1 MVVVL
6 SNARWKVAAYGRW
19 VDKIS
24 PDSPQYVYEQ
34 LAAIIERELLRAYP
48 PGTRLPGELT
58 MTHEHKVG
66 PGTVRRAL
74 DILRDRGLVVTVR
87 ARGSFVADPLP
98 PAPETPAP
106 SA

>member
-1 MVVVL
+1 
-6 SNARWKVAAYGRW
+6 

-34 LAAIIERELLRAYP
+34 LAAIIERKIRSGEYP

-87 ARGSFVADPLP
+87 ARGSFVSDPLP
-98 PAPETPAP
+98 PTPGAPVPPA
-106 SA
+106 

>member
-1 MVVVL
+1 M
-6 SNARWKVAAYGRW
+6 
-19 VDKIS
+19 DEIS

-34 LAAIIERELLRAYP
+34 LAAIIERRIRTGVHP

-58 MTHEHKVG
+58 MTHEYKVG

-98 PAPETPAP
+98 PAPDAAVRP
-106 SA
+106 S

>member
-1 MVVVL
+1 M
-6 SNARWKVAAYGRW
+6 
-19 VDKIS
+19 DKIS

-34 LAAIIERELLRAYP
+34 LAAIIERKIRSGEYP

-87 ARGSFVADPLP
+87 ARGSFVSDPLP
-98 PAPETPAP
+98 PAPGAPAP

>member
-1 MVVVL
+1 M
-6 SNARWKVAAYGRW
+6 
-19 VDKIS
+19 DKIS

-34 LAAIIERELLRAYP
+34 LAAIIEQKIRSGKYL

-58 MTHEHKVG
+58 MTHEYKVG

-87 ARGSFVADPLP
+87 ARGSFVVNPLP
-98 PAPETPAP
+98 PSENPQP
-106 SA
+106 SS

>member
-1 MVVVL
+1 
-6 SNARWKVAAYGRW
+6 VALYGQK

-24 PDSPQYVYEQ
+24 PDSPHYVYEQ
-34 LAAIIERELLRAYP
+34 LAAIIERKIRSGEYP

-58 MTHEHKVG
+58 MTHDYKVG

-87 ARGSFVADPLP
+87 ARGSFVVDPLP
-98 PAPETPAP
+98 PSPATPQP

>member
-1 MVVVL
+1 MVVL
-6 SNARWKVAAYGRW
+6 GNAQWSVALYGQN

-34 LAAIIERELLRAYP
+34 LAAIIERKIRSGEYP

-58 MTHEHKVG
+58 MTHDYKVG

-74 DILRDRGLVVTVR
+74 DILRDGGLVVTVR
-87 ARGSFVADPLP
+87 ARGSFVVDPLP
-98 PAPETPAP
+98 PSPETLTP
-106 SA
+106 